1 MAEQP
6 GQVKLFPQPYSE
18 DMFRELERSLSP
30 ERMRTYLQAAGGDGE
45 RAARIYAWNT
55 AVSAAFYASLQGLE
69 VALRNAMHA
78 QLASRFGVQWYDAE
92 AAGMDSGGLARVARA
107 KAELRRN
114 RRDVE
119 PSRMVAALSFGFW
132 VSLLGHGG
140 RIDDS
145 GRRADYEMTLWRPAL
160 RGAFPHHA
168 PLTRKQVHRPLDH
181 LRLLRNRI
189 AHHEPIFRR
198 DLPRDH
204 ERVLEVT
211 AWISPATKAWIERHS
226 RTPDL
231 LDVRR
236 DGEIVRS

>member
-6 GQVKLFPQPYSE
+6 GQVKRFPQLYSE

-30 ERMRTYLQAAGGDGE
+30 ERMRTYLRAAGGDGE

-92 AAGMDSGGLARVARA
+92 AAEMDSGGLARVARA

-198 DLPRDH
+198 DLSRDH
-204 ERVLEVT
+204 ERVLEAT

-226 RTPDL
+226 RAPDL